1 MATTNFTI
9 KQGETWSKVLN
20 LEDSDCVP
28 TMLADFNSNP
38 YMYFA
43 GMATKTGETSVPVHF
58 KYGEVETKTYGRG
71 NGRKTITGIFDVVLY
86 IPADEVGSCSV
97 VGNST
102 KTECNS
108 AGGTWTVDAS
118 ASLLTTNKMAIGDWN
133 YEIRKGTALDV
144 SGVESSETIL
154 YGTITIEESSL
165 DLSAGSSFTF
175 STPN

>member
-1 MATTNFTI
+1 MAITNFTI

-28 TMLADFNSNP
+28 TLLADLSSNP

-71 NGRKTITGIFDVVLY
+71 SGRKTITGIFDVILY
-86 IPADEVGSCSV
+86 IPADEVGSCSIA
-97 VGNST
+97 GKNT
-102 KTECNS
+102 RTECSS
-108 AGGTWTVDAS
+108 AGGTWTVNAA
-118 ASLLTTNKMAIGDWN
+118 ASLLTTTKMAIGNWN

-144 SGVESSETIL
+144 SGAESSETIL
-154 YGTITIEESSL
+154 YGIITIEESSL
-165 DLSAGSSFTF
+165 DLSTGSGFTF